1 MDPDNNFLNNLFGTT
16 DSNEQSPY
24 FTVEQ
29 LNKLD
34 DSPRSF
40 SVINVNIR
48 SYRYHIDEYLAF
60 LQSLTLE
67 FKVLVFTESWLNSDD
82 SITPINCYIG
92 YHTFRE
98 GRGGGVSVFCDQSY
112 SSEKINRLSFVNDNM
127 ESCVVRIRHNNQSVF
142 IIGIY
147 RPPSGI
153 INEFCSLL
161 LGIINDALLKKC
173 DIVIVG
179 DMNINLLEVGAWY

>member
-1 MDPDNNFLNNLFGTT
+1 MMTNNFEDLDPDNNFLNNLFGTT

-48 SYRYHIDEYLAF
+48 SYRYHIDEYLIF

-82 SITPINCYIG
+82 SITPINGYIG

-98 GRGGGVSVFCDQSY
+98 GRGGGVSVFCDQS
-112 SSEKINRLSFVNDNM
+112 
-127 ESCVVRIRHNNQSVF
+127 
-142 IIGIY
+142 
-147 RPPSGI
+147 
-153 INEFCSLL
+153 
-161 LGIINDALLKKC
+161 
-173 DIVIVG
+173 
-179 DMNINLLEVGAWY
+179 